1 MSTWKETI
9 ETNLHKQKNK
19 VAEIGL
25 IKETVD
31 Y

>member
-19 VAEIGL
+19 VAEIDSKK
-25 IKETVD
+25 IFR